1 MARIT
6 PNLWFDTEGLDAAE
20 FYVSLFPNS
29 RVTNVSRYPESGRR
43 EAGTVMT
50 VDFELDGQPYTAL
63 NGGPQ
68 FPQTEAFSLK
78 VDCPDQDEVDRLWAA
93 LTEGGQESQCG
104 WLKDR
109 FGVSWQIVPAGLG
122 ELMMA
127 ENRVAVDAAMAALL
141 SMTKLDIGAM
151 RAAVAAALAAT
162 E

>member
-1 MARIT
+1 
-6 PNLWFDTEGLDAAE
+6 
-20 FYVSLFPNS
+20 
-29 RVTNVSRYPESGRR
+29 
-43 EAGTVMT
+43 MT

-78 VDCPDQDEVDRLWAA
+78 VDCADQDEVDRLWAA
-93 LTEGGQESQCG
+93 LTEGGRESQCG

-141 SMTKLDIGAM
+141 SMTKLDIDAM